1 MAAMDAVMLY
11 ERELGYTPRD
21 VSRDNR
27 HFDIESEIPISH
39 RLVDGHSLRFI
50 EVKGRVK
57 GADTITVTKNEILAA
72 FNSPEQQILAIVTV
86 DGDYR
91 LVTYLKKPFREK
103 PGFAMTSINYNIE
116 ELLKG
121 SEIVGRKTI
130 FLK

>member
-1 MAAMDAVMLY
+1 MEY
-11 ERELGYTPRD
+11 ERDLGYIPKD

-27 HFDIESEIPISH
+27 HFDIESEITEAQ
-39 RLVDGHSLRFI
+39 RVADGHTLRFI

-57 GADTITVTKNEILAA
+57 GTDTVTVTKNEILAA
-72 FNSPEQQILAIVTV
+72 FNSPEQHIFAIVAV

-116 ELLKG
+116 ELIQG

-130 FLK
+130 CLK